1 MSVVKDRLDFYELQQ
16 RDIDSA
22 QSVANLVV
30 VNMKFCRRL
39 IFLLISRRKK
49 YNENDNTAVVLSSI
63 ICYSLP
69 KKIWTKIT

>member
-1 MSVVKDRLDFYELQQ
+1 MLVVKDRLDFYELQQ

-22 QSVANLVV
+22 QSIANLVV

-49 YNENDNTAVVLSSI
+49 YNEKDKTAAILSSI